1 MQRQILQRQILQLA
15 VISEDAARGEGVEY
29 VAADK
34 GWKVLTIPGQPN
46 PLEALRGRQ
55 VDLVLVD
62 LDVPDAIALLR
73 DLTQQLPYVPLLA
86 LTTPE
91 HLVEWQDA
99 QLAGAMDYVTFP
111 VNAQHFFATIER
123 VLQHFFATIER
134 VRQVASAPPVEAR
147 KERMIAVVSL
157 KGGVG
162 RSTLAANLAVALR
175 QQKRGEVI
183 LVEAHHGL
191 SHLSLMLNLH
201 PRHTLASLATETNLD
216 LDVIQGL
223 LEPHGSGVRLLAAP
237 SELAQVVEIERETW
251 QRTLALLSKLATYV
265 VVDTAAVTDGVL
277 SEVLIQADEILVVT
291 GPEIASLYST
301 QALLALLRAE
311 TNVHARLHVVLNQA
325 GVGGGL
331 SAATLEQ
338 HLGEKIRASIPTD
351 PPVATY
357 ALNQGVPFVSSHA
370 RAPISRA
377 LYQLVDLLLA
387 GAPGAAEPKSQH
399 RPAFLG
405 FLGQRK
411 QTAGGAR

>member
-1 MQRQILQRQILQLA
+1 MQGQMLEVA
-15 VISEDAARGEGVEY
+15 VISEHAAHAEGVAY

-34 GWKVLTIPGQPN
+34 GWKVLTISSQVN
-46 PLEALRGRQ
+46 PLQAVKDQQ

-62 LDVPDAIALLR
+62 LDLPNAIALLGE
-73 DLTQQLPYVPLLA
+73 LTQQLPYMPLLA
-86 LTTPE
+86 LTTAE
-91 HLVEWQDA
+91 HLVDWQDA
-99 QLAGAMDYVTFP
+99 RLAGAMDYVIFP
-111 VNAQHFFATIER
+111 INAQHFFATIER
-123 VLQHFFATIER
+123 VLQHFFATLER
-134 VRQVASAPPVEAR
+134 VRQVSSAPPLAAR

-175 QQKRGEVI
+175 QQKRGAVI
-183 LVEAHHGL
+183 LAEAHHGV

-216 LDVIQGL
+216 LDFIQGL
-223 LEPHGSGVRLLAAP
+223 LQTHSSGVRLLAAP
-237 SELAQVVEIERETW
+237 SELAQVVEIERESW
-251 QRTLALLSKLATYV
+251 QRALALLSQLATYV
-265 VVDTAAVTDGVL
+265 VVDTAATTDGVL

-301 QALLALLRAE
+301 LALLALLRAE

-331 SAATLEQ
+331 SAATIEQ

-351 PPVATY
+351 PPLATY
-357 ALNQGVPFVSSHA
+357 ALNRGVPFVTSHG

-377 LYQLVDLLLA
+377 LHQLVNFLLA
-387 GAPGAAEPKSQH
+387 GAPTAAQSKPQRLSS
-399 RPAFLG
+399 FLN

-411 QTAGGAR
+411 QTAGSVQ